1 MRRHLAL
8 LRLPPWFTRQKA
20 DIIFTISHKKTQF
33 TVEKFLGLHLFW
45 GGGKPTNKHSF
56 TKFLFFLQKSRSRV
70 WGIRYSFLLGPSF
83 ENLVLHL
90 LRIRAAS
97 GPFGWSTKL
106 FDYNVLQDG
115 YKFETYLHR
124 FTLLGYMYFQ
134 VLFIDD
140 PGSNPARVKDF
151 LVKLLLLCKLTL
163 KIDIVCVI

>member
-45 GGGKPTNKHSF
+45 GGGKP
-56 TKFLFFLQKSRSRV
+56 SRV